1 MYNTRVTWTPLK
13 IYALKLALFTT
24 VLGYMTLDLM
34 VLHGPVYQFLHA
46 PGKTAPE
53 GVAIVNGERISP
65 AQFARYAAE
74 QNVLSGREGAE
85 PAEGQEATLALGMVR
100 EAMVRLRTRYNDL
113 HLPDMHAVAEEE
125 VARLESRCTSTQSFE
140 AQLASQGYTR
150 RSFTDKVE
158 TRLRG
163 MVLLDRAVE
172 KVAVVENP
180 AIVAH
185 YRQLKEEL
193 TIPASRPVRHI
204 FFAFEENDPAA
215 VRNRAELALKRLQ
228 AGEDFSELAAELSED
243 ERSRED
249 GGRLGTLYDDGR
261 TPLPELPLFGEN
273 AIAAGEPVLA
283 ESRWGCHIL
292 LAGPVTPAYT
302 PSLDEC
308 RETLRTAIISAQREL
323 GLNSYFKTA
332 LNEGLHSKHI
342 QIHVK

>member
-24 VLGYMTLDLM
+24 VLGYMALDLM
-34 VLHGPVYQFLHA
+34 VLQGPVYQFLHT
-46 PGKTAPE
+46 PGKVAPD
-53 GVAIVNGERISP
+53 GVATVHGDIITP

-74 QNVLSGREGAE
+74 QNLLAGREGSDIE
-85 PAEGQEATLALGMVR
+85 PGQEATLALGMVR
-100 EAMVRLRTRYNDL
+100 DAVVRLRTRYNDL
-113 HLPDMHAVAEEE
+113 HLPDLHAVAEEQ
-125 VARLESRCTSTQSFE
+125 VARLESRCANAQSFE

-158 TRLRG
+158 TRLRST
-163 MVLLDRAVE
+163 VLLERAVE
-172 KVAVVENP
+172 KVAEVENP

-185 YRQLKEEL
+185 YRQLREEL

-204 FFAFEENDPAA
+204 FFAFEDNEPAD
-215 VRNRAELALKRLQ
+215 VRRRAELALKRLQ
-228 AGEDFSELAAELSED
+228 AGEDFAELAAELSED
-243 ERSRED
+243 ERSKEQ

-261 TPLPELPLFGEN
+261 TPLPELPLFGEK
-273 AIAAGEPVLA
+273 AIATGEPVLA

-323 GLNSYFKTA
+323 GLNSYFKHA

>member
-1 MYNTRVTWTPLK
+1 MTWTPLK

-24 VLGYMTLDLM
+24 VLGYMALDLM
-34 VLHGPVYQFLHA
+34 LLQGPVYQFLHT
-46 PGKTAPE
+46 PGKVAPD
-53 GVAIVNGERISP
+53 GVATVHGDIITP

-74 QNVLSGREGAE
+74 QNALSSRAASAPE
-85 PAEGQEATLALGMVR
+85 PGQEATLALGMVR
-100 EAMVRLRTRYNDL
+100 DAMVRLRTRYNETR
-113 HLPDMHAVAEEE
+113 LPDMHKVAEEE
-125 VARLESRCTSTQSFE
+125 VARLASRCADAKEFD

-150 RSFTDKVE
+150 RSFTDKLD

-163 MVLLDRAVE
+163 MVLLERAVE
-172 KVAVVENP
+172 PVSAVDNAAV
-180 AIVAH
+180 IAH

-193 TIPASRPVRHI
+193 TIPASRPLRHI
-204 FFAFEENDPAA
+204 FFSVVGQQPDD
-215 VRNRAELALKRLQ
+215 VRRRAELALHRLQ

-243 ERSRED
+243 ERSRGQ
-249 GGRLGTLYDDGR
+249 GGRLGTVYDDGR
-261 TPLPELPLFGEN
+261 TPLPELPLFGES

-283 ESRWGCHIL
+283 ESRWGWHIL

-323 GLNSYFKTA
+323 GLNSYFKSA
-332 LNEGLHSKHI
+332 LSEGLHSKHI